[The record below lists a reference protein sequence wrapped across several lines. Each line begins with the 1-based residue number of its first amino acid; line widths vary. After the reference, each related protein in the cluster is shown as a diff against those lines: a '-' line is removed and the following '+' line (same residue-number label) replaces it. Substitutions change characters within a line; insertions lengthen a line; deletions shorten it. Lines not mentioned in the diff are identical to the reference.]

1 MEHPASPLGNAT
13 SIFPNS
19 MDLLMMV
26 PRLLQR
32 AGSFAEH
39 MDTMF
44 GKLRNGGSVI
54 AEPTTSQIVNATI
67 TRIGTFAQESL
78 AAAATSALRDQ
89 DEPPEIGF
97 FQTLKSVGGFFSYM
111 TSKWAIATFVTF
123 YASSR
128 VPITLNKWYLRLTL
142 YLLPTVIF
150 LYRIQW
156 ILQAI
161 QCQTSP
167 GWSEMQYGS
176 SGKGLDT
183 DFAGEGGF
191 LWKMSSA
198 LLLGQGDEAS
208 CRAANMLPP
217 DMSTPRPSGS
227 LSLLWPL
234 FISLGFSQ
242 FIETLA
248 CALQSRQPSPE
259 TGMTIFEH
267 SLAFAEAEAVITNP
281 LGPDLFRPLPA
292 KTITTLD
299 GTSLVLSGAAAVQ
312 FANVP
317 PEVLVISLIS
327 SLSHFSSN
335 ILAITGLRA
344 RVRLVSTGIWGL
356 CYLSAFVWAFVR
368 ATNLIGDK
376 DTQVG
381 ILRFPTIC
389 IVGFIPHLLIMVGIL
404 ACGLV
409 YALAFILTAMA
420 VPSGHEDAA
429 SLSGRLRFA
438 YQNLQANIHLS
449 TITPI
454 RINWQEDF
462 YTFILKFGFTV
473 LTAASEAVY
482 LNEGTRI
489 NISPST
495 WLEEKRFQEAFGRR
509 ALLRRQ
515 HNALPQEL
523 RGDMIADGVSLVD
536 QPELGRRNMP
546 QLSGY
551 AHERK
556 TRGADSTSEASRAV
570 GRDEGVGIQQRR
582 GRWVLTFQF
591 MKGIFWLVT
600 TLYAKVAMTILRKLG
615 IAYSPAWL
623 RNFAGTPNNAKG
635 KKPNVDTKDTQGQ
648 SVREFW
654 MVNAEGHLIQPSDT
668 SVDVEAETRRRLED
682 AGMYQE
688 GSVIR
693 GNGVSGDDLLDS
705 RLYNWWKTGGWWGDI
720 DTSGEYEDVH
730 KDDDTT
736 SVVSMATTTS
746 QDDDAWSVMSRDD
759 LDDGQRTP
767 TQQSFFPRTREGTPV
782 DDPLID
788 MSRLS
793 RLLDPH
799 SAEEEEEA
807 RLLARHLSSEGV
819 MTRSR
824 FQRSVERDQTRLLT
838 SSRYRPAGMQ
848 FSAQPTPE
856 EEEKVLE
863 HFILEKRNS
872 KPFASASSKV
882 ASWNDGAEGMGSEGP
897 QCVVCQL
904 SPRTILVWPC
914 GCLSLCDDCR
924 VGLASKNYTTC
935 VCCRT
940 NVVAYSRFF
949 SPNYM
954 QSGPSNDSQNNFTQ
968 EPTQDDQNP
977 SQHGRLPDDDPASP
991 LSLDGERRVPD
1002 QPRGEVARDGAAPS
1016 HSRDAADP
1024 HESARLS
1031 QTSPSP
1037 GSRIEEYENSAAQL
1051 IRKKSDGPVFEVI
1064 KKARTPD
1071 DKRSPITNLPNEILT
1086 HALSHLSPNDLSAVS
1101 LVSRRFND
1109 LVTTPHAWRVAFARY
1124 FPGPESLKEQS
1135 AQLALED
1142 TGEILRSEKRSF
1154 ARLTALASWRS
1165 EYILRTRLLRSL
1177 TRGKPVQTPTS
1188 LAAARAG
1195 QSQAASPIVMYN
1207 AQTFTTVNHIH
1218 ATFGS
1223 GLNKRLPR
1231 FIHGSDDVGAASS
1244 SDPSACKVDSWGM
1257 SDPEFF
1263 AQFAERF
1270 PGDAQWGLGPGDVI
1284 GCPNVMDV
1292 SQPHGMVYGIGFDG
1306 GFVYYRPIEEQRG
1319 RFIAPAS
1326 ELSMPNLGIP
1336 RMPTVSGAITAVWI
1350 AKTATIPSLSEGL
1363 VGIMTGSANG
1373 VVTACS
1379 LGSDGLRSHRMQ
1391 RGELTARWC
1400 LSPGVPIIAIDV
1412 DESYSFKR
1420 QAQNR
1425 IWAVALNAL
1434 GEVFYL
1440 TKFPTRGTLPKDNIA
1455 PDNATECLAWV
1466 TGRSVYWGLVEPSR
1480 RAARFNPYSDSDI
1493 DGSYS
1498 PRSSWDGMCLSLEQI
1513 RSETKEI
1520 QQFLRKKPKD
1530 FRKSCN
1536 GWDMRRR
1543 LEVDFAGDDGNY
1555 AGEAIVVFECGI
1567 EEDDNAC
1574 VKRFT
1579 RCKVQDKDNT
1589 GTTSRPSELHEPISL
1604 FGRAST
1610 PETTF
1615 KQPLGQRLRSSS
1627 YVSTSSSPERGTLV
1641 EEWRCSTLSFGGF
1654 RNIELTTT
1662 TLDSS
1667 TFATLTLSED
1677 PVLGFS
1683 TASNASSPYAS
1694 PQSAMS
1700 QPSSPSDI
1708 PGQRARFVAA
1718 GTKTGCILIWD
1729 IRAPVS
1735 RSSEIINMIEPI
1747 RIIYTESPEISSLA
1761 MTALYLVH
1769 GGNDGLVQAWD
1780 PLASSTQPI
1789 RTLNSRFSSRA
1800 RRRLVQAQTSVQGVG
1815 INMFAAGAIV
1825 LDPDPTVL
1833 RGMVSLGTQLRYWS
1847 FSSTAADQYRSQ
1859 KRRLRRSARGSNN
1872 GGERFA
1878 GTGRAGIKDFI
1889 ANEAYELEREKES
1902 RHRRANQLA
1911 KRFGVDLLGSEEE
1924 ALAYAALLSQESLEE
1939 DRRKRSESGGTSAL
1953 RSNTVTP
1960 EASVSGN
1967 VADTSGRGDTEA
1979 AIDDDLAE
1987 AIRRSLEES
1996 DGGLV
2001 SPSAYFR
2008 DHPIPGG
2015 SAGFDIPV
2023 RYAKA
2028 RRSPTSRS
2036 RSSPV
2041 LETVGSASA
2050 SAEMDDLEYALQLS
2064 LAEEE
2069 SKMIASAVAE
2079 EDEFP
2084 ALSPSPKGK
2093 GKGKR
2098 RA

>member
-1 MEHPASPLGNAT
+1 MEQPASPLMNST

-19 MDLLMMV
+19 MDLLMVV

-44 GKLRNGGSVI
+44 GKLRSGGSVI
-54 AEPTTSQIVNATI
+54 AGPTTSQIANATI
-67 TRIGTFAQESL
+67 TRIGTFAQESISS
-78 AAAATSALRDQ
+78 AATSALRDQ
-89 DEPPEIGF
+89 DDTAGMSF
-97 FQTLKSVGGFFSYM
+97 FQTMKSVGGFFNYM
-111 TSKWAIATFVTF
+111 TSKWAIATFVTAILLNRTQF

-142 YLLPTVIF
+142 YLLPTVIL

-167 GWSEMQYGS
+167 SWSEMQYGS
-176 SGKGLDT
+176 SGKGMDT
-183 DFAGEGGF
+183 EFAGEGGF
-191 LWKMSSA
+191 LWKMSSS
-198 LLLGQGDEAS
+198 LLLGQGDEVS

-217 DMSTPRPSGS
+217 DASTPRPSGS

-248 CALQSRQPSPE
+248 CALQGRQPSPE

-267 SLAFAEAEAVITNP
+267 SLAFAEAEAIITNP
-281 LGPDLFRPLPA
+281 LGPDMFRPLPA
-292 KTITTLD
+292 KTITTFD

-335 ILAITGLRA
+335 VLAITGLRA

-356 CYLSAFVWAFVR
+356 CYLSAFVWAFIR
-368 ATNLIGDK
+368 ATDLVGDPG
-376 DTQVG
+376 TQVG

-389 IVGFIPHLLIMVGIL
+389 IVGFIPHLLIMIGIL
-404 ACGLV
+404 ACGFV

-420 VPSGHEDAA
+420 VPSGHEDAS
-429 SLSGRLRFA
+429 SLTGRLRFA

-454 RINWQEDF
+454 RVNWQEDF
-462 YTFILKFGFTV
+462 YTFILKFGFIV

-495 WLEEKRFQEAFGRR
+495 WLEEKRFQEAFDRR
-509 ALLRRQ
+509 ALLRR
-515 HNALPQEL
+515 NRDALPQEL
-523 RGDMIADGVSLVD
+523 RSDMIADGVSLVD
-536 QPELGRRNMP
+536 QSEVGRHNMP
-546 QLSGY
+546 QGSGY

-556 TRGADSTSEASRAV
+556 TRGANPTSEASRAV

-582 GRWVLTFQF
+582 GRWFLTFQF
-591 MKGIFWLVT
+591 IKGIFWLLM

-615 IAYSPAWL
+615 IAYSPVWVRKL
-623 RNFAGTPNNAKG
+623 AGTPSKAKG
-635 KKPNVDTKDTQGQ
+635 KKQKLDTKDAQNH

-668 SVDVEAETRRRLED
+668 NVDVEAETRRRLED

-693 GNGVSGDDLLDS
+693 GDGVSGDDVLDS

-720 DTSGEYEDVH
+720 DTSGQYEDSH
-730 KDDDTT
+730 QDDDNT
-736 SVVSMATTTS
+736 SVVSMATTST
-746 QDDDAWSVMSRDD
+746 QDDDALSVMSTED

-767 TQQSFFPRTREGTPV
+767 TQESFFPRTREGTPV

-788 MSRLS
+788 MTRLS

-799 SAEEEEEA
+799 NAEEEEEA

-824 FQRSVERDQTRLLT
+824 FQRSVEREQTRLLT
-838 SSRYRPAGMQ
+838 SSRYRPAGLQ
-848 FSAQPTPE
+848 VSAHPTPE
-856 EEEKVLE
+856 EEEKMLE

-872 KPFASASSKV
+872 KPFASASSNV

-904 SPRTILVWPC
+904 SPRTILTNW
-914 GCLSLCDDCR
+914 LSPL
-924 VGLASKNYTTC
+924 LHLTS
-935 VCCRT
+935 
-940 NVVAYSRFF
+940 F

-954 QSGPSNDSQNNFTQ
+954 QSGPFHDSQNILTQ
-968 EPTQDDQNP
+968 EPTQVDQNSP
-977 SQHGRLPDDDPASP
+977 QHGRLPDYDPAS
-991 LSLDGERRVPD
+991 SLPPAGERRAPD
-1002 QPRGEVARDGAAPS
+1002 QPPGVVARDDAAPS
-1016 HSRDAADP
+1016 HSRVAADL

-1037 GSRIEEYENSAAQL
+1037 GSRIEEYEKSVAQL

-1071 DKRSPITNLPNEILT
+1071 DKRSPITTLPNEILT

-1101 LVSRRFND
+1101 LVSRRFNA

-1124 FPGPESLKEQS
+1124 FLGPESLKEQS
-1135 AQLALED
+1135 VQLLLED
-1142 TGEILRSEKRSF
+1142 TGEVLRSEKRSF
-1154 ARLTALASWRS
+1154 TRLTALASWRS

-1177 TRGKPVQTPTS
+1177 TRGRPVQTPTS

-1195 QSQAASPIVMYN
+1195 QSQAANPIVMYN

-1244 SDPSACKVDSWGM
+1244 SDPSACKVDSWGL

-1270 PGDAQWGLGPGDVI
+1270 PGDAQWGLGAGDTI

-1326 ELSMPNLGIP
+1326 ELSLPDLGIP
-1336 RMPTVSGAITAVWI
+1336 RMPSVSGAITAVWI
-1350 AKTATIPSLSEGL
+1350 AKTSTIPSLSEGL

-1400 LSPGVPIIAIDV
+1400 LSPGVPIIAIAV

-1434 GEVFYL
+1434 GELFYL
-1440 TKFPTRGTLPKDNIA
+1440 TKFPTRGALPKDKVA
-1455 PDNATECLAWV
+1455 SDDATECLAWV
-1466 TGRSVYWGLVEPSR
+1466 TGRSVYWSLVEPSR
-1480 RAARFNPYSDSDI
+1480 RAARFNPYNDSDI

-1498 PRSSWDGMCLSLEQI
+1498 PRSSWDGMCLSVEQI

-1520 QQFLRKKPKD
+1520 QQFLRKQPKD
-1530 FRKSCN
+1530 FRRSCN

-1555 AGEAIVVFECGI
+1555 AGEAMAVFECGI
-1567 EEDDNAC
+1567 EEDDIAC

-1579 RCKVQDKDNT
+1579 RCKFQEKDNT
-1589 GTTSRPSELHEPISL
+1589 GVTSRSSELQEPVSL

-1610 PETTF
+1610 PEMAF

-1641 EEWRCSTLSFGGF
+1641 EEWRCSALSFGGF

-1694 PQSAMS
+1694 PQSTMS
-1700 QPSSPSDI
+1700 QPTSPSDI

-1729 IRAPVS
+1729 IRAPVA
-1735 RSSEIINMIEPI
+1735 RSSEIINMIEPV
-1747 RIIYTESPEISSLA
+1747 RIIYTESPEIASLA
-1761 MTALYLVH
+1761 LTALYLVH

-1780 PLASSTQPI
+1780 PLASTTQPI

-1902 RHRRANQLA
+1902 SHRKANQLA

-1939 DRRKRSESGGTSAL
+1939 DKRRRSEGGGKSAI
-1953 RSNTVTP
+1953 RSNTITP
-1960 EASVSGN
+1960 EASVSGT
-1967 VADTSGRGDTEA
+1967 VADNSRRSDVEA

-1987 AIRRSLEES
+1987 AIRRSLEEA
-1996 DGGLV
+1996 DGGLI
-2001 SPSAYFR
+2001 SPSAYFQ

-2015 SAGFDIPV
+2015 NAGFDIPI

-2041 LETVGSASA
+2041 LETSGGASTNK
-2050 SAEMDDLEYALQLS
+2050 EMDDLEYALQLS

-2069 SKMIASAVAE
+2069 SKRIGGAVAE

-2093 GKGKR
+2093 GKGKW